1 VQDELPW
8 VEGSEEEATKHSMGG
23 IVQQK
28 KVRPHR
34 AKDKPF
40 RIPEDLGERD
50 RSLLDTTS
58 DDFARGTVKELKCR
72 LCPDTGF
79 SRWEYFRR
87 HCESGEAHPLEISFC
102 RFCGDFFA
110 REDTLKRHEKDRPP
124 QCFDVT
130 LDEAEVKRME
140 TRKAHDAFQEK
151 FKKCLESSGEA
162 WTPFSQI
169 IGAMYPESSKRGSR
183 QQCRLK
189 DPEA

>member
-8 VEGSEEEATKHSMGG
+8 VEGSEEEATRHSMGG
-23 IVQQK
+23 VVQQK

-50 RSLLDTTS
+50 RSLLDATS

-124 QCFDVT
+124 QCLDVT
-130 LDEAEVKRME
+130 PDEADVKRAE
-140 TRKAHDAFQEK
+140 TRKVHDAFQEK
-151 FKKCLESSGEA
+151 FKKCLENSGEA